1 MVYIH
6 ITLCAKTASC
16 TIERL
21 LAWCQ
26 QRGLDW
32 HDVLAIGD
40 AEADLAM
47 VQAARI
53 GVAPANAHATV
64 KAVVNWVGPLA
75 EAGAVA
81 EAIQRFVFDQ
91 QTKAGF

>member
-1 MVYIH
+1 MVYDWDWQH
-6 ITLCAKTASC
+6 IMAC
-16 TIERL
+16 
-21 LAWCQ
+21 
-26 QRGLDW
+26 
-32 HDVLAIGD
+32 GD

-64 KAVVNWVGPLA
+64 KAVANWVGPLA

-81 EAIQRFVFDQ
+81 AAIQRFVFDQ
-91 QTKAGF
+91 QTKAGL